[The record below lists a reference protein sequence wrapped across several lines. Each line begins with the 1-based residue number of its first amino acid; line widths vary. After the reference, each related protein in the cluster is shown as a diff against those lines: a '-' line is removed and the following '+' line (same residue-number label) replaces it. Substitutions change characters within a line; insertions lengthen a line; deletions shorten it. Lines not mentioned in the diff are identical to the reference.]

1 LIERLNQ
8 RDWDFANKNGRLMIR
23 SLSKTDLVEGE
34 EGEVYTKDSMSGW
47 KIRATTG
54 VQSKQPVIL
63 KLMPQTWQ
71 PRVFELKPDLGRQT
85 LELALLNAQA
95 QMRSRLEAVTT
106 TRQIKTRQA
115 KNFLDALSTKEEVIC
130 QVKAEETGL
139 ALRIEIPMKA
149 GVAIFEAQDE
159 VTVHEVESRVA
170 VFEQAQSRFI
180 NKFGSDSSYEE
191 NGLAKWLI
199 DLAISEVA

>member
-1 LIERLNQ
+1 
-8 RDWDFANKNGRLMIR
+8 
-23 SLSKTDLVEGE
+23 
-34 EGEVYTKDSMSGW
+34 
-47 KIRATTG
+47 
-54 VQSKQPVIL
+54 
-63 KLMPQTWQ
+63 MPQTWQ

-139 ALRIEIPMKA
+139 ALRIEIPTKA